1 MAHPLVIAISLGA
14 IFLLWR
20 LLSTYVLRTPVDNIP
35 GPKSGSLFS
44 GLEHGSHISMGR
56 RWKLTLF
63 RVGTL
68 SGNMA
73 QLFAR
78 NNTAFLTNL
87 LETYGP
93 VAKIHGFVGVSAHLH
108 LSP

>member
-1 MAHPLVIAISLGA
+1 MAQPLVIAISLGA

-44 GLEHGSHISMGR
+44 GLKHGSHIRMR
-56 RWKLTLF
+56 RRCELTLV

-93 VAKIHGFVGVSAHLH
+93 VARIHGFVGVSKYVYP
-108 LSP
+108 SS